1 MRLLMA
7 EKLEKVLSK
16 EFNGNAVAFLSE
28 AINVVMKYDPIKWV
42 CVQLMN
48 IVKEFFVTFYKRIQT
63 EPFWKKFYHIV
74 VI

>member
-48 IVKEFFVTFYKRIQT
+48 IL
-63 EPFWKKFYHIV
+63 
-74 VI
+74 